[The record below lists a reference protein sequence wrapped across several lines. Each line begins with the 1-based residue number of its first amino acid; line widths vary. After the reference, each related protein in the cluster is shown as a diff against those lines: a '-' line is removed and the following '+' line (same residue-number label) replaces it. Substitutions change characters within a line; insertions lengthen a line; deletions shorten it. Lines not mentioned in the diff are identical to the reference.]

1 MMRDP
6 VLQVE
11 KLNTAFSVEGEWLNV
26 VRDLSFSIGPKETLA
41 LVGES
46 GSGKSVTAMSVMQLL
61 DARQTRYSGS
71 VMFDGQN
78 LLALNGKQ
86 MQSIRGNR
94 IGMIFQ
100 EPMTSLNPVL
110 KIGVQSPKC
119 SSGIATWTTPPRVP
133 K

>member
-1 MMRDP
+1 
-6 VLQVE
+6 E

-78 LLALNGKQ
+78 LLTLNGKQ

-110 KIGVQSPKC
+110 KIGVQITEVLKRHR
-119 SSGIATWTTPPRVP
+119 GMDDATARTEAVRLLEKV
-133 K
+133 